1 MEIARGIFPKRNMR
15 IASFLLG
22 VALGCGFGQAKE
34 PGSHDVIVDFLDY
47 HCYECHDSA
56 TEKGEREFE
65 SLNLPL
71 TSLHDLIMA
80 QEIIDQ
86 ITLKEMPPKKEEQP
100 KDEERLAVIRALQGE
115 VAAARSRF
123 KSNGGKTVMRRLSDR
138 EYENTM
144 EVLFGRRVDTLGL
157 TLDFP
162 KEKTSHHLDT
172 VGESLVTSGFLLD
185 QYFQSAQRLVENRL
199 GKPEMEVK
207 SWHFTENFKQ
217 YEELAGSHRAV
228 FKYKFLCIYEQPD
241 TDTRQGSY
249 GHIEDFLEGVP
260 VSGLY
265 DLEVLVQAMHRDT
278 HYDPKIFGIDFSEP
292 FILGVVPGDATK
304 GHIHYP
310 QRIEPVLAKS
320 VVSDEKPEWVK
331 FRVWLEKGQTPR
343 FIFPN
348 GPFESRRSVIEVN
361 KRYKH
366 EFKNPSKD
374 VSRATLLR
382 EGKLPHLRISEIKVL
397 GPLAEDGGSLEE
409 KAVFGEGGFQ
419 EKKALEQL
427 ERFAERAFR
436 RPLDEEDRKRLESFY
451 GKRLKEGAKARQAA
465 LDVVKMVLCSPS
477 FFYLSEIT
485 PEEKPELKP
494 YDLAA
499 RLSYALWAGP
509 PDEELLKLAEEGRLN
524 EPEVLR
530 GQVERMLGD
539 ERVAGFVESFLD
551 GWLNLRDLGGMPPPR
566 ERARRYYAENWPAS
580 MKEEVRHFFGS
591 LLKENG
597 PVLELLDADY
607 TFVDKYL
614 AKHYGL
620 VEGKTL
626 RLKDGF
632 RRVKLP
638 DGSSRGG
645 VLGMAAVL
653 TVSSNGVE
661 TSPVTRG
668 VFVSENI
675 LGVVP
680 PPPPDEV
687 PEIEPDVRGAKTL
700 RERLAKHL
708 ASKTCAE
715 CHRKIDPPGFGL
727 EMFDELGKWRDRY
740 PKANKKAKAL
750 KVDATGEMPSGE
762 KFDGFEGLKEVLVST
777 RAEVFQRH
785 LISTLLAHATGRHME
800 AVDQFAMRDIQAK
813 VESGG
818 GGLRTLVVEALVSEI
833 FQSR

>member
-1 MEIARGIFPKRNMR
+1 MR
-15 IASFLLG
+15 RVAFLG
-22 VALGCGFGQAKE
+22 AVILGCFLGQADE
-34 PGSHDVIVDFLDY
+34 VNRHEVIVDFLDY

-56 TEKGEREFE
+56 TQKGDREFE
-65 SLNLPL
+65 QLNLPL
-71 TSLHDLIMA
+71 TSLQDLIMA

-86 ITLKEMPPKKEEQP
+86 VTLKEMPPKKKEQP
-100 KDEERLAVIRALQGE
+100 EDEERLAVIRALRGE
-115 VAAARSRF
+115 VAAARNRF

-199 GKPEMEVK
+199 GKPEIEPK
-207 SWHFTENFKQ
+207 KWHFTENFKQ
-217 YEELAGSHRAV
+217 YEELQGSHRAA

-292 FILGVVPGDATK
+292 FVMGVVPGDAMK

-320 VVSDEKPEWVK
+320 VVPDDKPEWVK

-348 GPFESRRSVIEVN
+348 GPFESRSSIIQIN
-361 KRYKH
+361 KRYKE
-366 EFKNPSKD
+366 EFKNPGKD
-374 VSRATLLR
+374 VSRTTILR
-382 EGKLPHLRISEIKVL
+382 EGKLPHIRISEIKVR
-397 GPLAEDGGSLEE
+397 GPLAEEGGSLEE
-409 KAVFGEGGFQ
+409 KAVFGEGGFD

-427 ERFAERAFR
+427 GRFAQRAFR
-436 RPLDEEDRKRLESFY
+436 RPLDEADRKRLESFY
-451 GKRLKEGAKARQAA
+451 GKRLKEGASTRQAA

-485 PEEKPELKP
+485 PEEKPELAP

-499 RLSYALWAGP
+499 RLSYALWAGL
-509 PDEELLKLAEEGRLN
+509 PDEELLELAKEGRLN

-530 GQVERMLGD
+530 GQVLRMLRD
-539 ERVAGFVESFLD
+539 ERVEGFVESFLD
-551 GWLNLRDLGGMPPPR
+551 GWLNLRALGGMPPPR
-566 ERARRYYAENWPAS
+566 EKHRRYYAENWPAS
-580 MKEEVRHFFGS
+580 MKGEVRHFFRH
-591 LLKENG
+591 LLKENR
-597 PVLELLDADY
+597 PVMELLKADY

-614 AKHYGL
+614 ARHYDFP
-620 VEGKTL
+620 EGETL

-632 RRVKLP
+632 RKVPVNDARR
-638 DGSSRGG
+638 RGG

-675 LGVVP
+675 LGVVV

-700 RERLAKHL
+700 RERLGKHL
-708 ASKTCAE
+708 ASKICAE

-727 EMFDELGKWRDRY
+727 EQFDELGRWRTRY
-740 PKANKKAKAL
+740 PKANKKAEAL
-750 KVDATGEMPSGE
+750 PVDPSGEMSSGE
-762 KFDGFEGLKEVLVST
+762 KFSGFGELRKILVST

-800 AVDQFAMRDIQAK
+800 AVDQFTIQDIQTK
-813 VESGG
+813 VNADG
-818 GGLRTLVVEALVSEI
+818 GGLRTLVVESLTSEI
-833 FQSR
+833 FRSR

>member
-1 MEIARGIFPKRNMR
+1 MGWAQEVSPK
-15 IASFLLG
+15 
-22 VALGCGFGQAKE
+22 E
-34 PGSHDVIVDFLDY
+34 VIVDFLDY
-47 HCYECHDSA
+47 HCYECHDSG
-56 TEKGEREFE
+56 TQKGDREFE
-65 SLNLPL
+65 SLNIPL
-71 TSLHDLIMA
+71 VNLQDLIMA

-86 ITLKEMPPKKEEQP
+86 VTLKEMPPKKKEQP
-100 KDEERLAVIRALQGE
+100 EDAERLAVLRALRGE
-115 VAAARSRF
+115 VADARSRF

-138 EYENTM
+138 EYENTV

-199 GKPEMEVK
+199 GKQEMEPK
-207 SWHFTENFKQ
+207 RWHFTENFRQ
-217 YEELAGSHRAV
+217 YEELSGSHRDV
-228 FKYKFLCIYEQPD
+228 LKNKFLCIYEQPD

-249 GHIEDFLEGVP
+249 GHIEEFLEGVP

-265 DLEVLVQAMHRDT
+265 DLEVLVQGMHRDT
-278 HYDPKIFGIDFSEP
+278 HYDPKIFGIDLSEP
-292 FILGVVPGDATK
+292 FVLGVVPGDATK

-310 QRIEPVLAKS
+310 QRIEPVLATS
-320 VVSDEKPEWVK
+320 VVPDDKPEWVK

-348 GPFESRRSVIEVN
+348 GPFESRASIIQIN
-361 KRYKH
+361 KRYKE
-366 EFKNPSKD
+366 EFKNPSRD
-374 VSRATLLR
+374 VSRAAILR
-382 EGKLPHLRISEIKVL
+382 EGKLPHIRISEIKVH
-397 GPLAEDGGSLEE
+397 GPLREVGGSLEE
-409 KAVFGEGGFQ
+409 RAVFGEGGFD

-427 ERFAERAFR
+427 GRFAERAFR
-436 RPLDEEDRKRLESFY
+436 RPLDGADRERLESFY
-451 GKRLKEGAKARQAA
+451 EKRLTEGATARQAA

-499 RLSYALWAGP
+499 RLSYVLWAGP
-509 PDEELLKLAEEGRLN
+509 PDEELLRLAKEGRLN
-524 EPEVLR
+524 EVEVLR

-539 ERVAGFVESFLD
+539 ARVEGFVESFLD

-566 ERARRYYAENWPAS
+566 ERNRRYYAENWPAS
-580 MKEEVRHFFGS
+580 MKGEVRHFFGH
-591 LLKENG
+591 LLKENR

-614 AKHYGL
+614 AKHYRMP
-620 VEGKTL
+620 EGETM

-632 RRVKLP
+632 RKVALKDRKR
-638 DGSSRGG
+638 RGG

-653 TVSSNGVE
+653 TVSANGVE

-675 LGVVP
+675 LGVVV

-687 PEIEPDVRGAKTL
+687 PEIEPDVRGATTL
-700 RERLAKHL
+700 RERLEKHV
-708 ASKTCAE
+708 ASSACAD
-715 CHRKIDPPGFGL
+715 CHRNIDPPGFGL
-727 EMFDELGKWRDRY
+727 EEFDELGKWRDRY
-740 PKANKKAKAL
+740 PKANSKAKAL
-750 KVDATGEMPSGE
+750 AVDATGEMPSGE
-762 KFDGFEGLKEVLVST
+762 TFDGFAGLREILVST

-785 LISTLLAHATGRHME
+785 LIATLLAHATGRHME
-800 AVDQFAMRDIQAK
+800 PVDQFTIRDIQAK
-813 VESGG
+813 VNAEG
-818 GGLRTLVVEALVSEI
+818 GGLRTLVVEALTSEI
-833 FQSR
+833 FRSR

>member
-1 MEIARGIFPKRNMR
+1 MAR
-15 IASFLLG
+15 
-22 VALGCGFGQAKE
+22 
-34 PGSHDVIVDFLDY
+34 D
-47 HCYECHDSA
+47 
-56 TEKGEREFE
+56 
-65 SLNLPL
+65 
-71 TSLHDLIMA
+71 
-80 QEIIDQ
+80 
-86 ITLKEMPPKKEEQP
+86 
-100 KDEERLAVIRALQGE
+100 
-115 VAAARSRF
+115 RF

-138 EYENTM
+138 EYENTI

-172 VGESLVTSGFLLD
+172 VGESLVTSGFLLN
-185 QYFQSAQRLVENRL
+185 QYFQAAQRLVENRL
-199 GKPEMEVK
+199 GKPEMEPK
-207 SWHFTENFKQ
+207 KWHFTENFKQ
-217 YEELAGSHRAV
+217 YEGLSRSHWRV
-228 FKYKFLCIYEQPD
+228 FNYKFLCIYEQPD

-265 DLEVLVQAMHRDT
+265 DLEVLVQGMHRDT

-292 FILGVVPGDATK
+292 FMMGVVPGDATK

-310 QRIEPVLAKS
+310 QRIEPLLAKT
-320 VVSDEKPEWVK
+320 VVPDDKPEWVK

-343 FIFPN
+343 FTFPN
-348 GPFESRRSVIEVN
+348 GPFESRNSVIELN
-361 KRYKH
+361 KRYKE
-366 EFKNPSKD
+366 EFKKPGRNI
-374 VSRATLLR
+374 SRAALLR
-382 EGKLPHLRISEIKVL
+382 EGKLPRIQISEIKVH
-397 GPLAEDGGSLEE
+397 GPIAEKGGSLEE

-427 ERFAERAFR
+427 GRFAERAFR
-436 RPLDEEDRKRLESFY
+436 RPLDDADRKRLEGFY
-451 GKRLKEGAKARQAA
+451 AKRLKEGATARQSA
-465 LDVVKMVLCSPS
+465 LDVVKMILCSPS

-509 PDEELLKLAEEGRLN
+509 PDVELLKLAKEGRLN

-530 GQVERMLGD
+530 EQVIRMLKD
-539 ERVAGFVESFLD
+539 ERVEGFIESFLD

-566 ERARRYYAENWPAS
+566 ERARRYYAENWAVS
-580 MKEEVRHFFGS
+580 MKSEVRHFFAH
-591 LLKENG
+591 LLKENRS
-597 PVLELLDADY
+597 VMELLDADY

-620 VEGKTL
+620 PEGEKL

-632 RRVKLP
+632 QKVKLK
-638 DGSSRGG
+638 DKSRRGG

-653 TVSSNGVE
+653 TVSANGVE

-708 ASKTCAE
+708 TSKTCAE

-727 EMFDELGKWRDRY
+727 EQFDELGKWREHY
-740 PKANKKAKAL
+740 PKANKEAKSL
-750 KVDATGEMPSGE
+750 KVDATGEMSSGE
-762 KFDGFEGLKEVLVST
+762 KFDGFVGLKKVLVST
-777 RAEVFQRH
+777 RSEVFQRH

-800 AVDQFAMRDIQAK
+800 AVDQFTIQDIQAK
-813 VESGG
+813 VDSEG
-818 GGLRTLVVEALVSEI
+818 GGLQTLVVESLTSEI
-833 FQSR
+833 FRTR